1 MFTVFTAW
9 GYEVSFLE
17 LISVITSLV
26 AVVLG
31 ALGVRITWPWW
42 FLSSALYGIFFYDV
56 KLYEIGRAHV

>member
-9 GYEVSFLE
+9 GYNVSFLE

-26 AVVLG
+26 AVFLG

-42 FLSSALYGIFFYDV
+42 LLSSALYGIFFYQVD
-56 KLYEIGRAHV
+56 LYASALLQI

>member
-17 LISVITSLV
+17 LISVFTSLV

-31 ALGVRITWPWW
+31 ALGVCITWPWW
-42 FLSSALYGIFFYDV
+42 FLSSALYGRSEEHTSE
-56 KLYEIGRAHV
+56 LQSH

>member
-17 LISVITSLV
+17 LISVITSLI

-31 ALGVRITWPWW
+31 ALGVQ
-42 FLSSALYGIFFYDV
+42 
-56 KLYEIGRAHV
+56 IGRAHV